1 MDKISK
7 LEDHIK
13 TSLNEIFSN
22 LEGSKL
28 ISQKLAIYIISTIVT
43 FMFILILKIYYFI
56 KI

>member
-1 MDKISK
+1 MDKITK

-28 ISQKLAIYIISTIVT
+28 ISQKLAIFY
-43 FMFILILKIYYFI
+43 
-56 KI
+56 